1 MERRNTRQRQLVL
14 EAVQELCDHPTA
26 DEIYLRVREQD
37 DHISRGTVYRNL
49 HLLADTG
56 EILSVKTPGGERFDR
71 RMDHHAH
78 LVCSECGTVIDVPMP
93 KQDDFCRQ
101 IERST
106 GYASVSTSTIL
117 TGVCPACQERM
128 RHEKSAPAAAD
139 AR

>member
-78 LVCSECGTVIDVPMP
+78 LVCSECGTVIDVPMS

-106 GYASVSTSTIL
+106 GYARPSRPTWAWDGRAGT
-117 TGVCPACQERM
+117 A
-128 RHEKSAPAAAD
+128 
-139 AR
+139 

>member
-14 EAVQELCDHPTA
+14 EAVQQLCDHPTA

-71 RMDHHAH
+71 RMDQHAH
-78 LVCSECGTVIDVPMP
+78 LVCSECGSVIDVPD
-93 KQDDFCRQ
+93 QADFCRQ

-106 GYASVSTSTIL
+106 GYSGVSTSTIL
-117 TGVCPACQERM
+117 TGVCPACQERTS
-128 RHEKSAPAAAD
+128 RENGAPAAAD
-139 AR
+139 ARH

>member
-14 EAVQELCDHPTA
+14 AAVREMCDHPTA

-71 RMDHHAH
+71 RLDHHAH
-78 LVCSECGTVIDVPMP
+78 LVCPECGSVVDVPAP
-93 KQDDFCRQ
+93 EQDGFRRQ

-106 GYASVSTSTIL
+106 GYADVSTSTIL
-117 TGVCPACQERM
+117 TGVCPACQKGM
-128 RHEKSAPAAAD
+128 RRGDGAPAAAG

>member
-14 EAVQELCDHPTA
+14 EAVQGLCDHPTA

-78 LVCSECGTVIDVPMP
+78 LVCSECGTVIDVPMS

-117 TGVCPACQERM
+117 TGVCPACQERL
-128 RHEKSAPAAAD
+128 RKAAGAEQ
-139 AR
+139 R